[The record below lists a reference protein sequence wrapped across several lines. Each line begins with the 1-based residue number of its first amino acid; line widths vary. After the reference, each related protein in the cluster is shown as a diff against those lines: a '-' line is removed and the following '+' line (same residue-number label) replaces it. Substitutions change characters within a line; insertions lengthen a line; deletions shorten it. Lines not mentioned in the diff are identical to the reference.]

1 MATTPKE
8 LFYSVLDHSVKLYF
22 FEWLWR
28 SEWLFVCLSN
38 DLNTWLMT
46 ACDRVS
52 SSSFL
57 SMEVLVCQWRKVSSE
72 EEIPNMC

>member
-22 FEWLWR
+22 FEWL
-28 SEWLFVCLSN
+28 FVCPSN
-38 DLNTWLMT
+38 DLNTWLLS

-52 SSSFL
+52 FSSFL